1 MTGCF
6 LFSFIQCRKKE
17 KKNLCSSAPFTIYQL
32 GIKEIIN
39 LNSYKLIFAVC
50 VYKYIRWGISVSLFF
65 NQSCRLVHSQVTCFF
80 VFFIIFFMLYYS
92 FREVN

>member
-50 VYKYIRWGISVSLFF
+50 VYKYIRWGISVSFSFF

-80 VFFIIFFMLYYS
+80 FFFFIIFFHVVLQ
-92 FREVN
+92 F

>member
-50 VYKYIRWGISVSLFF
+50 VYKVHPLGDFCFFLFF
-65 NQSCRLVHSQVTCFF
+65 LTKVAV
-80 VFFIIFFMLYYS
+80 
-92 FREVN
+92 